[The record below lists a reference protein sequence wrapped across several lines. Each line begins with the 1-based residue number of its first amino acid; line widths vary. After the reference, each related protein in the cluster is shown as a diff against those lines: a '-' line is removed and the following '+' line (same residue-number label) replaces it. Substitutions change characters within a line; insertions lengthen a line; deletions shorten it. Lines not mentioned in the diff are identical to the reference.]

1 MTKKRFLSVGPGAP
15 SLSDH
20 DMAQLDR
27 RHPEL
32 SFTGQV
38 ATTDPDRPPPTAPAD
53 DLVDRLERLRGL
65 HAEGV
70 LTEDEFAVAKARLLG
85 RG

>member
-1 MTKKRFLSVGPGAP
+1 MTKKRFLSIGPSAP

-38 ATTDPDRPPPTAPAD
+38 ATANADGRPPTAPAD
-53 DLVDRLERLRGL
+53 HLVDRLERLRGL
-65 HAEGV
+65 RAEGV

-85 RG
+85 RE